1 MYSSGTEWSRL
12 KCDGTP
18 GGSGEEGGEGREDR
32 GQGGRGGSEN
42 DTDLGKEK
50 LEGKKK
56 ADARIRGEEGKGGE

>member
-18 GGSGEEGGEGREDR
+18 GGNGEEGGEGVGVK
-32 GQGGRGGSEN
+32 GQGGRAEIEKEK
-42 DTDLGKEK
+42 DLDKGK

-56 ADARIRGEEGKGGE
+56 EDARIRGEEGRGGE